1 MSSAGI
7 QKLFCGIYS
16 TFKCSFD
23 EFVGEKV
30 FSPSYS
36 SAILAPPHKQ
46 ILKME
51 NAWLG
56 GTGISS
62 TNQGQDKAC
71 KRSNQQSLQG
81 DLIPGYRWP
90 SRFKPQIQIIKRW
103 HQTEYRFLEEAN
115 LSIQLQEM
123 LTISR
128 RVKCLSFRVHFQ
140 THLWK
145 QLIGIQLHRQKA
157 EPKDILFTGNIK
169 RN

>member
-1 MSSAGI
+1 MCFIPGAFIWKRLTKSDSRQDGA
-7 QKLFCGIYS
+7 QH
-16 TFKCSFD
+16 
-23 EFVGEKV
+23 
-30 FSPSYS
+30 
-36 SAILAPPHKQ
+36 HKQ

-56 GTGISS
+56 GTGIPS
-62 TNQGQDKAC
+62 TNQGQDKAF

-115 LSIQLQEM
+115 LSVQLQEM

-128 RVKCLSFRVHFQ
+128 RVKFLSFRDRFQ